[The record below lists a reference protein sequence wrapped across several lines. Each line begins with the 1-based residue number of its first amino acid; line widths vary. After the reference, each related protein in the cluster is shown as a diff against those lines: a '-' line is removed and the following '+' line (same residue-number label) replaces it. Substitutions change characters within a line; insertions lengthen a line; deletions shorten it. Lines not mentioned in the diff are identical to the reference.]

1 MTIAEFLHDWLL
13 LRSPE
18 LKPRTIDSYRDQI
31 ERIISPMIG
40 EINAEELSV
49 DDVRHLLASIIE
61 AGHERTAE
69 MVYTLLN
76 CALAELDHNPMSKIR
91 RPRHRQKHPTPWSD
105 EQITRYVIACQTHPH
120 GLALLLAICCGLRR
134 GEICGLRWKSVDL
147 VNQELD
153 ICNQRITLANGQT
166 VDCDPKSESSVR
178 RVPIPLELLPRL
190 RREIGHPEAY
200 VTCLTPSGLSQAHS
214 TLVDRLGL
222 PKIGLHGLRHSFATS
237 SMRNNGD
244 AKALQEILGHSSYA
258 VTMNIYTHPD
268 HAMKSKAIDKSVGIW
283 YTVLHTHKT

>member
-1 MTIAEFLHDWLL
+1 MTIAEYLHDWLL

-31 ERIISPMIG
+31 ERIICPMIG
-40 EINAEELSV
+40 EIDAEELSV

-69 MVYTLLN
+69 MVYTLLH
-76 CALAELDHNPMSKIR
+76 CAFTELDHNPMLKIR

-105 EQITRYVIACQTHPH
+105 AQITQYVTACQSHQH

-134 GEICGLRWKSVDL
+134 GEICGLKWEAVDL
-147 VNQELD
+147 KNMELD
-153 ICNQRITLANGQT
+153 IHNQRVRLADGQLI
-166 VDCDPKSESSVR
+166 DCDPKSDSSVR
-178 RVPIPLELLPRL
+178 RVPIPSALLQRIK
-190 RREIGHPEAY
+190 RDIGHPNAY
-200 VTCLTPSGLSQAHS
+200 ITSLTPSGLSQAHAA
-214 TLVDRLGL
+214 LVDRLGL
-222 PKIGLHGLRHSFATS
+222 PHIGLHGLRHSFATS
-237 SMRNNGD
+237 SMRHNND

-268 HAMKSKAIDKSVGIW
+268 HDTKTQAIDKAVNVW
-283 YTVLHTHKT
+283 YTVLHTSRT